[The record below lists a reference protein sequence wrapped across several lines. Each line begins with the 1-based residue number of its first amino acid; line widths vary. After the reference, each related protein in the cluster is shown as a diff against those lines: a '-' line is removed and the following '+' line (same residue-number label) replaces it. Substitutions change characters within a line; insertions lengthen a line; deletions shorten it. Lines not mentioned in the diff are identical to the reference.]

1 MISIMVKD
9 SIMGEV
15 ESQCKTG
22 IQWTLTIQLHDLD
35 YTDDKCHLS
44 QKLQHMQTTSDHPA
58 LGAEKMGLRISKEKT
73 KVMTANSKQREIKL
87 KDEELEDVQSFTYL
101 GSIVTSDGGADE
113 DVKSRIGKARQA
125 FNTPRPVWNST
136 SISTKSKLRIFTTNV
151 KSVLLQIWRVTRSI
165 SKKLQIF
172 TYQCLR
178 RIIKIYWPEKIS
190 DRELWARTKQDCIP
204 VEIARCKWNWIG
216 HTSRKPTYD
225 TT

>member
-1 MISIMVKD
+1 
-9 SIMGEV
+9 
-15 ESQCKTG
+15 
-22 IQWTLTIQLHDLD
+22 
-35 YTDDKCHLS
+35 
-44 QKLQHMQTTSDHPA
+44 
-58 LGAEKMGLRISKEKT
+58 MGLRISKEKT

-125 FNTPRPVWNST
+125 FNTSRSVWNST

-190 DRELWARTKQDCIP
+190 DRELWARTKQDWIP

-216 HTSRKPTYD
+216 HTSRKPTSD
-225 TT
+225 TTRL